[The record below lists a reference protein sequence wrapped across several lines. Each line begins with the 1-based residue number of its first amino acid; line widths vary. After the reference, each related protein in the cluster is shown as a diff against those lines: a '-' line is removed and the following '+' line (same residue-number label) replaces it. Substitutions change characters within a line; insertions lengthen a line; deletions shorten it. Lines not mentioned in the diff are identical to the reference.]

1 MKRLIYIP
9 KTDVSQTQLDYSYKA
24 VFQLYILFH
33 TSLKKKKETL
43 GEILRLFCFL
53 TRNISTGMLPLINP
67 GLNTLMCFHIFLEQ

>member
-33 TSLKKKKETL
+33 TSLKKK
-43 GEILRLFCFL
+43 R
-53 TRNISTGMLPLINP
+53 RNIGGNIEVILFFDSKY
-67 GLNTLMCFHIFLEQ
+67 

>member
-33 TSLKKKKETL
+33 TSLKKKKE
-43 GEILRLFCFL
+43 ILRLFCFL
-53 TRNISTGMLPLINP
+53 ARNISTGMLPLINP

>member
-24 VFQLYILFH
+24 VFQLYISHFI
-33 TSLKKKKETL
+33 KKKKETL

>member
-33 TSLKKKKETL
+33 TSLKKK
-43 GEILRLFCFL
+43 
-53 TRNISTGMLPLINP
+53 RNIGGNIEVILFFDSKY
-67 GLNTLMCFHIFLEQ
+67 